1 MDVGTFLSRYP
12 PFDGVSP
19 DELTEVAR
27 SVEIEHFA
35 AGTVILEQSGEP
47 ARHLYVV
54 RKGAVELSAEGRLYD
69 LLSEGEVFGQF
80 SLLTEE
86 SPTSTVR
93 AHEDTLCYLIGADVA
108 DDVLGTSAGQMF
120 VLGRMRDRLEAGL
133 DVPGSPRAFR
143 SGPVGGSIRRPPVT
157 ADPGIRWWERPNG

>member
-1 MDVGTFLSRYP
+1 MDVATFLSRYP
-12 PFDGVSP
+12 PFDGISP
-19 DELTEVAR
+19 DELTQVER

-54 RKGAVELSAEGRLYD
+54 RKGAVELIAEGRLYD

-86 SPTSTVR
+86 SPTRPCARTR
-93 AHEDTLCYLIGADVA
+93 TR
-108 DDVLGTSAGQMF
+108 SA
-120 VLGRMRDRLEAGL
+120 
-133 DVPGSPRAFR
+133 
-143 SGPVGGSIRRPPVT
+143 T
-157 ADPGIRWWERPNG
+157 